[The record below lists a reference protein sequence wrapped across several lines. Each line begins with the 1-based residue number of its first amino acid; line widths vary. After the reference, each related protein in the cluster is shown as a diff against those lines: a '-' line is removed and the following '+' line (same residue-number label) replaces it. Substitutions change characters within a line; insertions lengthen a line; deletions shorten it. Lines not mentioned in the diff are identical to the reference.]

1 MNTLLAIPTFIET
14 GVLKIATVDIVVLVC
29 LLIAVIVGYAKGF
42 MKQILSILGLLAS
55 IVLAVVFCDDLA
67 DYIIGNVPVITDGVK
82 GMVSSLFGSVLGDSF
97 SSHDALIS
105 ALEQSKIPAFLHEMI
120 ASLILDSG
128 FSVKIL
134 DVLTKWALNVIC
146 FVGIIIISSL
156 LFIIVKILFKFITKI
171 PLIKSV
177 DKTLG
182 IVFSVLKTL
191 IIIMVV
197 FSVLSIFTD
206 INQYLVPGE
215 GVTCVFNSVMEM
227 VLNLPF
233 IKNLFS

>member
-146 FVGIIIISSL
+146 FVGIIVISSL

-191 IIIMVV
+191 ILIMVV

>member
-146 FVGIIIISSL
+146 FVGIIVISSL